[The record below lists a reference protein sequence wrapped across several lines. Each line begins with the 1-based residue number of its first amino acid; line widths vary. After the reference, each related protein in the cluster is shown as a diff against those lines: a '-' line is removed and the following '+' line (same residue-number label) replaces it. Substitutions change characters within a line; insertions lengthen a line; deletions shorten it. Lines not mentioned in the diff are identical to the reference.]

1 MKNDNSIAESTQL
14 ADKYISCSLFSD
26 GSLDCVRY
34 ASGERSG
41 QPVLYSSM
49 EEAIEDMFF
58 DDEVDFVL
66 PASEYYDKVNSI
78 KK

>member
-1 MKNDNSIAESTQL
+1 MNKKSNYTPEQL
-14 ADKYISCSLFSD
+14 QNRFISCSLFSD

-34 ASGERSG
+34 ASGDNAGE
-41 QPVLYSSM
+41 PVLYSSM

-66 PASEYYDKVNSI
+66 PAQEYYNRINSI

>member
-1 MKNDNSIAESTQL
+1 MTTIVKDTLQGRF
-14 ADKYISCSLFSD
+14 ISCTLFSD

-34 ASGERSG
+34 VSGDRSG
-41 QPVLYSSM
+41 DPVLYSSM
-49 EEAIEDMFF
+49 EEAQEDRFF

-66 PASEYYDKVNSI
+66 PASEYYNRLNSM

>member
-1 MKNDNSIAESTQL
+1 MTTIVKDPL
-14 ADKYISCSLFSD
+14 PDKFISCSLFSD

-34 ASGERSG
+34 ASGDNAGE
-41 QPVLYSSM
+41 PVLYSSM
-49 EEAIEDMFF
+49 EEAQEDMFF

-66 PASEYYDKVNSI
+66 PASEYYNRINSI